1 MPEAEPEEEEGRH
14 AAAVL
19 IQDGAAD
26 HDGGN
31 HATGTGEQNGIA
43 HHHEGNGIAGA
54 KGDKPATHFED
65 FQVRS
70 CTLAALFIAWH
81 RSSHLVLATG
91 GLGLALHVPSMLS
104 PG

>member
-26 HDGGN
+26 HDAGN
-31 HATGTGEQNGIA
+31 HAAGTGEQNGVA
-43 HHHEGNGIAGA
+43 HHEGNGIPEA

-70 CTLAALFIAWH
+70 CTLAALLIAGTQKFPS
-81 RSSHLVLATG
+81 RAEGSALR
-91 GLGLALHVPSMLS
+91 LHVASV
-104 PG
+104 